1 MEEKDET
8 QEKIKDINNQILLII
23 IKLQSKSEKIN
34 VIAMNNNPL

>member
-23 IKLQSKSEKIN
+23 IKLQGISEKIN
-34 VIAMNNNPL
+34 VIAIHSNE